1 MLCKLVRNLENSEQA
16 NLAIVIDA
24 SAAHKHIA
32 IFTDRND
39 PRDNCAG
46 VLQGSAGFCKLHN

>member
-16 NLAIVIDA
+16 AVAIAIHA
-24 SAAHKHIA
+24 YAAHKHIA
-32 IFTDRND
+32 IFTGRND

-46 VLQGSAGFCKLHN
+46 VLQIA